1 MESEFLTIQEVSEWL
16 HIKPATLYAKVGGG
30 EIPHYKVG
38 RLLRFKREEIDRWM
52 EDHRRNPSDAERR
65 AMAILKRTNRGT
77 MDVKNVVK
85 KTIERAK
92 GNVLTSDQGRPDR
105 NKGLGK
111 EVKDE
116 FVS

>member
-1 MESEFLTIQEVSEWL
+1 MENQFLTIKELSAYL
-16 HIKPATLYAKVGGG
+16 HIKPATLYAKVGD
-30 EIPHYKVG
+30 IPHYKVG
-38 RLLRFKREEIDRWM
+38 RLVLFKREDVDQWM
-52 EDHRRNPSDAERR
+52 EGCRRDPVDVERM
-65 AMAILKRTNRGT
+65 AKAILRSTDRGA